1 MGPVVGRKHT
11 LGIVLEIEL
20 AAIGAEVVG
29 VAGMLGGVL
38 GAVDDDLHATHG
50 IDGNAG
56 TGGSGLII
64 HASESTAKPR
74 ILSHAYPADV
84 TDRPTHPPSRLTDDR
99 KLLTQRPFADP
110 SFLESD
116 AWRALRIM
124 GEFIDGFDALA
135 RLGPAVT
142 IFGSARTK
150 PDHPMYAQARAL
162 AVRLSDEGFTVITGG
177 GPGIME
183 AANRGAK
190 EADGVSVGLAIDLP
204 HETGLNRYVDL
215 AAYFRY
221 FFVRKTMFVKYA
233 QAFVIFPGGFGTFD
247 ELFESLTLVQT
258 GKIDH
263 FPIILFGSEYW
274 SGLLDWLR
282 ATVVREAN
290 VYDDDLE
297 LIRISDDVEE
307 IVDII
312 AASYR
317 ERDENGA
324 SDMPGAASD

>member
-1 MGPVVGRKHT
+1 M
-11 LGIVLEIEL
+11 
-20 AAIGAEVVG
+20 A
-29 VAGMLGGVL
+29 
-38 GAVDDDLHATHG
+38 
-50 IDGNAG
+50 
-56 TGGSGLII
+56 
-64 HASESTAKPR
+64 
-74 ILSHAYPADV
+74 
-84 TDRPTHPPSRLTDDR
+84 DDR
-99 KLLTQRPFADP
+99 KLLMQRPFADP

-135 RLGPAVT
+135 RLGPAVS

-150 PDHPMYAQARAL
+150 PDDPMYEHARAL
-162 AVRLSDEGFTVITGG
+162 ARILSDQGFTVITGG

-204 HETGLNRYVDL
+204 HETGLNPYVDL
-215 AAYFRY
+215 PAYFRY

-263 FPIILFGSEYW
+263 FPIILFGTEYW

-282 ATVVREAN
+282 STVARQAN
-290 VYDDDLE
+290 IHEDDLD
-297 LIRISDDVEE
+297 LIRLSDDVDE
-307 IVDII
+307 IAGII
-312 AASYR
+312 KASYGQR
-317 ERDENGA
+317 AENGA
-324 SDMPGAASD
+324 ADDGTAPTL